1 MAFLKTRKIL
11 ILIFFVFILVPG
23 LSYARG
29 AKLADI
35 YITNSRSHLLVYLK
49 VKNAFTKPIVK
60 AIISGV
66 PTTFSYFINLTEI
79 RDVWMDKTIV
89 EVTLTHTIKYNNLK
103 KEFIITRSWDNGKP
117 VQVKS
122 FVKAKKIMT
131 QIRGFKIIPVSQLE
145 KGKKYRISAK
155 AKLSKMSLPFY
166 LHYLMV
172 MASMWEF
179 ETGWY
184 TIEFDY

>member
-1 MAFLKTRKIL
+1 MAFLKNRKIP
-11 ILIFFVFILVPG
+11 ILIFFVFIILPG
-23 LSYARG
+23 FSYARG

-35 YITNSRSHLLVYLK
+35 YITNSRTDLLVYLK

-66 PTTFSYFINLTEI
+66 PTTFSYFITLQQI
-79 RDVWMDKTIV
+79 RKVWMDKTIK

-103 KEFIITRSWDNGKP
+103 KAFIITRSWDKGKP

-122 FVKAKKIMT
+122 FAKAKKFMT
-131 QIRGFKIIPVSQLE
+131 QINGFKIIPVNQLE
-145 KGKKYRISAK
+145 KGRKYKISAK

-179 ETGWY
+179 ETDWY